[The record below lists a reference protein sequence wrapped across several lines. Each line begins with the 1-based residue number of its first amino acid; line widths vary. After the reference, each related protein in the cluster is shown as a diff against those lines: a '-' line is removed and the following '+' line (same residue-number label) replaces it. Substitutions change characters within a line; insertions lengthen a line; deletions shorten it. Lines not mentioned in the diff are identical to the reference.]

1 MEVHLFICGKLQKKG
16 VNTMIKTFFYCPHC
30 EQLRD
35 NNDKPPPAIKKRLEE
50 GVDTWIAIK
59 PCLECSKGK

>member
-1 MEVHLFICGKLQKKG
+1 
-16 VNTMIKTFFYCPHC
+16 MIKTFFYCPHC